1 MDETGPRIFV
11 IDDDASVRQG
21 LTRLL
26 RSGGYAVETFSSATA
41 YLQDEPYNG
50 QGCLILDLRMPELN
64 GIDLQSRLIEKGC
77 ELPIIFLSGHGDV
90 PVSVRAMKQGAVDFL
105 TKPVDEAVLFAAV
118 ERALSVHE
126 SIRTR
131 KKIDAGL
138 NEKLRRLTPRELQ
151 VMRLLL
157 SGARNK
163 NIAIELGIA
172 EKTVKVHRSK
182 IMEKLNL
189 SSPTELGRFGAL
201 VGIEPE
207 RFE

>member
-1 MDETGPRIFV
+1 MDEIGPCIFV

-21 LTRLL
+21 LARLL

-41 YLQDEPYNG
+41 YLQDEPYDG
-50 QGCLILDLRMPELN
+50 HGCLILDLRMPELN
-64 GIDLQSRLIEKGC
+64 GIDLQSSLIEKGY

-138 NEKLRRLTPRELQ
+138 NEKLRRLTPREIQ

-163 NIAIELGIA
+163 AIGIELGIA
-172 EKTVKVHRSK
+172 EKTVKAHRRK

-189 SSPTELGRFGAL
+189 SSATELGHFGAL
-201 VGIEPE
+201 AGIEPE
-207 RFE
+207 RVE